1 MSPSP
6 HGPATLYLRDDTLPG
21 TLAEFVQRFSDEQS
35 CAEVLRR
42 WKYHERGF
50 ACPRCGHEESWFLP
64 SRRLDECRRCH
75 KQVSLTAGTVMH
87 ATRKPLRL
95 WFLAMYL
102 FIASKRGI
110 SALELQRELGL
121 AKYQTAWTWLHK
133 LRDAV
138 GGRSTKPLEGHV
150 ELDDTWEG
158 GLRRGK
164 PGRPMVQDR
173 SALVMGA
180 VEVSPQHA
188 CTGRV
193 RLESVADGSAEAVR
207 DFLGDHIKR
216 GAVLFTDDWRS
227 YRAPA
232 QEHGCEHRPTNIS
245 KAPEDAHEILPAI
258 HRVFSLLHRVLL
270 GTYQGGVR
278 RKHLPRYLAE
288 FEFRFNRRNS
298 SRRGLLFQRVLSCAT
313 QRHPPYHWEIVGRED
328 ARTPLRRA
336 G

>member
-1 MSPSP
+1 MSLAPN
-6 HGPATLYLRDDTLPG
+6 GPATLYLRDDALPG
-21 TLAEFVQRFSDEQS
+21 TLAEFVQRFCDEQS

-64 SRRLDECRRCH
+64 SRRLDECRNCH

-87 ATRKPLRL
+87 GTRKPLRL

-102 FIASKRGI
+102 FVASKRGI

-138 GGRSTKPLEGHV
+138 GGRPTKPLEGHV
-150 ELDDTWEG
+150 ELDETWEG
-158 GLRRGK
+158 GLRRGE
-164 PGRPMVQDR
+164 PGRPKVQDR

-180 VEVSPQHA
+180 VEVSSQHA
-188 CTGRV
+188 CTGRI
-193 RLESVADGSAEAVR
+193 RLESVADGSAETVR
-207 DFLGDHIKR
+207 DFLGNYVER
-216 GAVLFTDDWRS
+216 GTELFTDGWRS

-232 QEHGCEHRPTNIS
+232 AEHGCVHRPTNLS
-245 KAPEDAHEILPAI
+245 KAKEDAHEILPAI

-288 FEFRFNRRNS
+288 FEFRFNRRS
-298 SRRGLLFQRVLSCAT
+298 SEQRGLLFQRVLSCAT
-313 QRHPPYHWEIVGRED
+313 QREPPYHWEIVGRED
-328 ARTPLRRA
+328 ARTPLRLA